1 MDHAEAVAKGAVE
14 RYQLGELSEK
24 EIEEFETH
32 FFDCTDCANEL
43 EAAAIFEENAKAV
56 FLENRRGAAGAG
68 LPRAK
73 YEQARVSWWTLFWQN
88 PWNAVP
94 SLALRCVV
102 VYQTRMMSPLAPQN
116 TASYVL
122 PSHSRVDDCVL
133 EVPIRPA
140 ATP

>member
-1 MDHAEAVAKGAVE
+1 MDHAEAVAKGAVD
-14 RYQLGELSEK
+14 RYQLGELSER

-56 FLENRRGAAGAG
+56 FLENKRRATGTG

-73 YEQARVSWWTLFWQN
+73 YEQARACWWTLFRQN

-94 SLALRCVV
+94 SLALWCVV
-102 VYQTRMMSPLAPQN
+102 VYQARET
-116 TASYVL
+116 L
-122 PSHSRVDDCVL
+122 PAKSCPR
-133 EVPIRPA
+133 IRGGTVA
-140 ATP
+140 C

>member
-1 MDHAEAVAKGAVE
+1 MDHAEAITRGAVE
-14 RYQLGELSEK
+14 RYQLGELSER

-56 FLENRRGAAGAG
+56 FLEKSRGAAGAG
-68 LPRAK
+68 LPRAR
-73 YEQARVSWWTLFWQN
+73 YEQARISWWTLFWQN

-94 SLALRCVV
+94 SLAPRCGV
-102 VYQTRMMSPLAPQN
+102 VYQAAMIKPALAPQYM
-116 TASYVL
+116 ASYVL
-122 PSHSRVDDCVL
+122 SSHSRGVL
-133 EVPIRPA
+133 EVTIRPA